1 MTPKELK
8 AEIERLDRLIDHG
21 SGICED
27 PNHRNELPPV
37 VEQWTEKLA
46 QLESDRQELL
56 ARLTTEDRMF
66 LRDEIT
72 REIEEQFVLSQTAQ
86 LKSEKDEADAEI
98 HRLQQRWARISK
110 FGGVVPTE
118 VNGRDLLDEIT
129 RTVLKFVT
137 VSKEAAR
144 ILALWILHTHA
155 IPYWVFY
162 HTPRLLIWS
171 KKPEAGKT
179 TLANVLSELVHNPL
193 SSGGVTGEGL
203 LALLKEHNSPP
214 PALAGQWKSVGG
226 PAAAEKPTLLI
237 DEADNIMQTRKLR
250 SILNK
255 GHESQLG

>member
-1 MTPKELK
+1 MTMTMNLKELK
-8 AEIERLDRLIDHG
+8 AEIERLDRLIDHARD
-21 SGICED
+21 ICD
-27 PNHRNELPPV
+27 SPDHRGEPGPV
-37 VEQWTEKLA
+37 VERWAEKLA
-46 QLESDRQELL
+46 QSESDRQESL
-56 ARLTTEDRMF
+56 ARLTTEDRVI

-72 REIEEQFVLSQTAQ
+72 REIEEQFGISQTAQ
-86 LKSEKDEADAEI
+86 LNRENDEAQAEI
-98 HRLQQRWARISK
+98 QRLEQFWDRISK

-129 RTVLKFVT
+129 RKVLEFVT

-203 LALLKEHNSPP
+203 LTLLKEHNSPP
-214 PALAGQWKSVGG
+214 PALAGQWTSVGG

-237 DEADNIMQTRKLR
+237 DEAGTSTLTRNRAL
-250 SILNK
+250 
-255 GHESQLG
+255 